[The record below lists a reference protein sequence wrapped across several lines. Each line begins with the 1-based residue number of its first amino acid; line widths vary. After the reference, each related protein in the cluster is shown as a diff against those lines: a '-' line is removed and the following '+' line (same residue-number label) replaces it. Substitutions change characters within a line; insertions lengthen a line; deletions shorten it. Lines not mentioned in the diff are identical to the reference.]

1 MTGEIAGR
9 LKQRIR
15 LERCSGDGHGQWVPA
30 GDCWAELRPAESL
43 TMSALDGDTRL
54 TARRWLVLVRSG
66 IRVALDMRILWR
78 GLDLRVTGVEADPA
92 APDRLMVVAEEM
104 GP

>member
-1 MTGEIAGR
+1 MSGEIAGR

-15 LERCSGDGHGQWVPA
+15 IERSTADAPGQWIPA

-54 TARRWLVLVRSG
+54 TARRWLVLLRSG
-66 IRVALDMRILWR
+66 IKVALDMRILWR
-78 GLDLRVTGVEADPA
+78 GLDLRVTGVEADPTT
-92 APDRLMVVAEEM
+92 PDRQLVVAEEM

>member
-15 LERCSGDGHGQWVPA
+15 LERPAGSGLGLWMPA
-30 GDCWAELRPAESL
+30 GDCWAEVRPAESL

-78 GLDLRVTGVEADPA
+78 GLDLRVTGVEADPR
-92 APDRLMVVAEEM
+92 APDRLLVVAEEM